1 MIEVIKK
8 KPAILVAAALM
19 VFALAMLA
27 GCGGGG
33 AKSIVGTWHFTEIV
47 PSEASMK
54 DLDESQKA
62 DREAEATMLSVFMN
76 DAEAE
81 FAEDGSFTFTFLGD
95 KYKGKWEEAD
105 GGVRVTM
112 EGEDYT
118 SAGGLYKI
126 KDNKLVFEA
135 DGAEG
140 RLSGYVV
147 TYESGPA
154 SGAEP
159 ANSVVT
165 NEGSSET
172 SPSAS
177 APEASETSSEAAAP
191 SETSS
196 EASAAASDSSVLSD
210 AAEAIASSA
219 AAEAPSA
226 SSAAAGQEKAE

>member
-8 KPAILVAAALM
+8 RPAILVAAALM

-27 GCGGGG
+27 GCGGG
-33 AKSIVGTWHFTEIV
+33 AKSVVGTWHFTEIV

-62 DREAEATMLSVFMN
+62 DREAEATMLSVFMS

-118 SAGGLYKI
+118 SAGGLYKV

-154 SGAEP
+154 SGAET

-177 APEASETSSEAAAP
+177 APEASETSPEAAAP
-191 SETSS
+191 SEEAP
-196 EASAAASDSSVLSD
+196 EASAEASDSSVLSD
-210 AAEAIASSA
+210 AAEGIASSA
-219 AAEAPSA
+219 AAEA
-226 SSAAAGQEKAE
+226 SSAARAASGQEKAE